1 MNNMWKLAQTCSIGN
16 SEVSVEDK
24 MPVWYIVDEFA
35 ARIQH
40 SDDPNF
46 RMGPFIS
53 LLDNCAYSLLFP
65 ISDCAK
71 DEEITRDYLEGI
83 EAQND
88 QNRESL
94 KNIWMEVDMT
104 DEDWH
109 QVEPDEEYFLSGR
122 IRETLPN
129 TDVKHLDLPTDR

>member
-1 MNNMWKLAQTCSIGN
+1 MSNNKRPT
-16 SEVSVEDK
+16 
-24 MPVWYIVDEFA
+24 PDENYNREYDVRCYF
-35 ARIQH
+35 
-40 SDDPNF
+40 F
-46 RMGPFIS
+46 R
-53 LLDNCAYSLLFP
+53 
-65 ISDCAK
+65 DCAK

-109 QVEPDEEYFLSGR
+109 QVEPDEEYFLVDSFC
-122 IRETLPN
+122 
-129 TDVKHLDLPTDR
+129 